1 MTRRAALLAPW
12 IEQAAISLLIREDR
26 AEAERLL
33 RAGLAASCG
42 CSGCRAVMGR

>member
-1 MTRRAALLAPW
+1 MTRRAALLHPW

-33 RAGLAASCG
+33 QHWQSLASEEV
-42 CSGCRAVMGR
+42 RP